1 MSNTIGPMKI
11 TTKGQVTIPGEI
23 RAALGLLPHTEVE
36 FELRAGE
43 AVIRKSGA
51 GAGGAPERP
60 RGRRIVE
67 HLERH
72 RHLWRSE
79 LGTDE
84 LLLLLRGGPRED
96 EE

>member
-1 MSNTIGPMKI
+1 MSNTFGPMKI

-23 RAALGLLPHTEVE
+23 RAALGLLPHSEVE
-36 FELRAGE
+36 FELREGA
-43 AVIRKSGA
+43 ALIRKA
-51 GAGGAPERP
+51 GTGEGGAPARP

-67 HLERH
+67 QLEAH

-84 LLLLLRGGPRED
+84 LIRLLRGPPPEV
-96 EE
+96 